1 MLVALGALVVIL
13 PTKTEKTSRLASEG
27 SIDSFAGSFRK
38 THSEGTIPRHNRYE
52 EGGGVVLAAA
62 YEIRKGTGTRQS
74 LCRSSAFGPHFT
86 QPPEVNRA
94 PVSLI
99 FFVISHFYYSGFRL
113 RFLFLFLFFLCRDVL
128 HMRCARSV

>member
-52 EGGGVVLAAA
+52 GGGGGGLFW
-62 YEIRKGTGTRQS
+62 RRRTKLGKGQAQDSLFVDHQPSGLTLLSLLRLTERQ
-74 LCRSSAFGPHFT
+74 
-86 QPPEVNRA
+86 
-94 PVSLI
+94 
-99 FFVISHFYYSGFRL
+99 
-113 RFLFLFLFFLCRDVL
+113 
-128 HMRCARSV
+128 